1 MQADDKDDEA
11 TTATI
16 SIPIS
21 VELTEE
27 DIPGTALDEPLEA
40 KNNAALRWWLQCH
53 GIEAPSSSNKKQ
65 LVAIVT

>member
-11 TTATI
+11 ATTTI
-16 SIPIS
+16 PDPIP

-27 DIPGTALDEPLEA
+27 DIPGAALDEPLEA

-53 GIEAPSSSNKKQ
+53 GIDAPSSSNKKQ
-65 LVAIVT
+65 LVSR